1 MTSSQVQTS
10 TFAALLA
17 ARKEAALA
25 AASGIAP
32 IVWNAEQEQAISLGA
47 AVPFKSFCLVGA
59 AGTGK
64 STVTTDVIKSIS
76 KKYRLEEGTKYL
88 RKGSPAVAIITFT
101 RRAAN
106 NARRLV
112 HEDMKGNVLNAHKFL
127 EYSRDFEDV
136 YDPEKG
142 VFKTKVVFFPTRN
155 ARNPLPKSLRVIVV
169 DEASTLAYETLYK
182 QVREAAP
189 HCKFIFIG
197 DLHQLPPVGGD
208 GVLGYKLQELPTVEL
223 THVYRQALKSK
234 PLALAHRVLSGVPIY
249 TKELKEEWSGH
260 PDLNIMLWDSSLK
273 NDWKLAVQTAASVL
287 KMRFKSG
294 DYNPDNDI
302 VLCPF
307 SQKKFCTD
315 ELNKWILDFAFPER
329 QVHQI
334 IAGFEEHYLAV
345 GDSVLY
351 NKDDYVIEK
360 INRNASYR
368 GKAPSDIPC
377 DRWGRGKLGEKFTY
391 EQEKKP
397 VIDMTEN
404 GGQFTAQ
411 DVADAAAFF
420 GGEEFEYN
428 VEAIAEGE
436 DDRVNQA
443 SHVIHLRSID
453 TPEQTVIVSSAGDLN
468 AITFGHAISV
478 HKAQGSGWDKV
489 FLFIHNSHSTLLSRE
504 LLYTAITRTK
514 QKLEIFCEN
523 DTFVKGIRAQRI
535 PGKTAAEKALY
546 FRDKKALKKSA
557 EEQESESLAD
567 DSVEEAF
574 Q

>member
-1 MTSSQVQTS
+1 MSQSS
-10 TFAALLA
+10 TFATLLA

-32 IVWNAEQEQAISLGA
+32 IVWNQEQEQAISLGA
-47 AVPFKSFCLVGA
+47 AIPFKSFCLVGA

-76 KKYRLEEGTKYL
+76 KKYRLTEETKYL

-112 HEDMKGNVLNAHKFL
+112 HDDMKGNVLTSHKLL

-136 YDPEKG
+136 YDPETG

-155 ARNPLPKSLRVIVV
+155 ARNPLPESLKVIVV

-189 HCKFIFIG
+189 HCEFIFIG
-197 DLHQLPPVGGD
+197 DLNQLPPVGGD

-223 THVYRQALKSK
+223 THVYRQALESK
-234 PLALAHRVLSGVPIY
+234 PLALAHRVLSGEPIY
-249 TKELKEEWSGH
+249 TKELKSVWSGH
-260 PDLNIMLWDSSLK
+260 PDLNIMTWDASLK
-273 NDWKLAVQTAASVL
+273 NDWKLAVQVAASVL
-287 KMRFKSG
+287 KMRFQSG
-294 DYNPDNDI
+294 DYDPDNDI

-315 ELNKWILDFAFPER
+315 ELNRWILDFAFPDR
-329 QVHQI
+329 QVHQV
-334 IAGFEEHYLAV
+334 IAGFNEHYLAV

-360 INRNASYR
+360 INRNAGYR

-377 DRWGRGKLGEKFTY
+377 DRWGRGKIGQKFTY
-391 EQEKKP
+391 EQEQKP

-404 GGQFTAQ
+404 GGKFTAQ
-411 DVADAAAFF
+411 DIADAAAFF

-453 TPEQTVIVSSAGDLN
+453 NPEQEVKISSSGDIN
-468 AITFGHAISV
+468 AITFGHAVSV
-478 HKAQGSGWDKV
+478 HKAQGSGWDRV
-489 FLFIHNSHSTLLSRE
+489 FLFIHDSHATLLSRE

-514 QKLEIFCEN
+514 KKLEIFCEN
-523 DTFVKGIRAQRI
+523 DTFVKGIRTQRI
-535 PGKTAAEKALY
+535 PGKTAAEKAKY
-546 FRDKKALKKSA
+546 FREKAASKKAR
-557 EEQESESLAD
+557 ESEVKEF
-567 DSVEEAF
+567 DSSTENTEEITS
-574 Q
+574 

>member
-1 MTSSQVQTS
+1 MTTSPSS

-32 IVWNAEQEQAISLGA
+32 IVWNAEQQEAIALGA
-47 AVPFKSFCLVGA
+47 SIPFKSFCLVGA

-76 KKYRLEEGTKYL
+76 KKYRLEEATKYL

-112 HEDMKGNVLNAHKFL
+112 HDDMKGNVVTAHKLL

-136 YDPEKG
+136 YDPTTG
-142 VFKTKVVFFPTRN
+142 VFKKKIVFFPTRN
-155 ARNPLPKSLRVIVV
+155 KHNPLPESLKVIVV
-169 DEASTLAYETLYK
+169 DEASTLSYETLYA

-189 HCKFIFIG
+189 HCQFIFIG
-197 DLHQLPPVGGD
+197 DLNQLPPVGGD

-223 THVYRQALKSK
+223 THVYRQALESK
-234 PLALAHRVLSGVPIY
+234 PLALAHRVLSGEPIY
-249 TKELKEEWSGH
+249 TKELKGEWSGH
-260 PDLNIMLWDSSLK
+260 PDLNVMTWDSSLK
-273 NDWKLAVQTAASVL
+273 NDWKLAIQVAASVL
-287 KMRFKSG
+287 KMRFLSG
-294 DYNPDNDI
+294 DYDPDNDI

-315 ELNKWILDFAFPER
+315 ELNRWILDFAFPER
-329 QVHQI
+329 QIHQV

-377 DRWGRGKLGEKFTY
+377 DRWGRGKLGEKFIY

-397 VIDMTEN
+397 VIDMAEN

-443 SHVIHLRSID
+443 SHVLHLRSLD
-453 TPEQTVIVSSAGDLN
+453 NPEQTVVISSAGDIN
-468 AITFGHAISV
+468 AITFGHAVSV
-478 HKAQGSGWDKV
+478 HKAQGSGWDRV
-489 FLFIHNSHSTLLSRE
+489 FLFIHHSHSILLSRE

-514 QKLEIFCEN
+514 KKLEIFCEN

-535 PGKTAAEKALY
+535 PGKTAAEKAKY
-546 FRDKKALKKSA
+546 FRDKAANKKSS
-557 EEQESESLAD
+557 EEQESESIAENL
-567 DSVEEAF
+567 EEEISE
-574 Q
+574 